1 MTPSVNLTSVY
12 VLRTIKLLSVRNLT
26 RISKKFYYRGGNLK
40 TMKLESPAFQS
51 ILTSELNTLVNI
63 FDKYDHELR
72 IAGGAVRDL
81 VLDMVPHDIDFATTA
96 TPTQMK
102 EMFNI
107 EKIRMIND
115 SGEKH
120 GTITARINDKE
131 NFEVTTLRIDVV
143 TDGRRAEVEFTRD
156 WQLDANRRDLTI
168 NAMFLGFDGTIYDY
182 FNGVEDLKNRRVK
195 FVGDP
200 VSRIQEDY
208 LRILRYF
215 RFYGRISEKGNDHE
229 ESTLNAIKENASGM
243 KIISGERIWMEL
255 KKILC
260 GNHARDIL
268 PTMLQLDLAPYMG
281 LPDKT
286 DIEEYRTVCCATE
299 GLDPQPMT
307 RLVALLANDD
317 EVHLLHKRI
326 KLSRDEL
333 QLGSF
338 IVNHRKDS
346 FDNDPMTYCQ
356 FLFTDSP
363 GEMKKLTE
371 RICELLKYRGEKD
384 LMDQFMKW
392 ESPKFPVNGY
402 DLVDRQIPK
411 GPIFQGTLHELKQ
424 IWKFSMF
431 TKTKEELLENLDEI
445 VEKVTEKVPSKKRK

>member
-1 MTPSVNLTSVY
+1 
-12 VLRTIKLLSVRNLT
+12 
-26 RISKKFYYRGGNLK
+26 
-40 TMKLESPAFQS
+40 MKLESPAFQS

-63 FDKYDHELR
+63 FNKYDHELR

-81 VLDMVPHDIDFATTA
+81 VLDMIPHDIDFATTA

-107 EKIRMIND
+107 EEIRMIND

-143 TDGRRAEVEFTRD
+143 TDGRRAEVEFTKD

-215 RFYGRISEKGNDHE
+215 RFYGRIAEKANDHE

-260 GNHARDIL
+260 GNHSGDIL
-268 PTMLQLDLAPYMG
+268 PTMLQLDLGPYMG
-281 LPDKT
+281 LPDKA
-286 DIEEYRTVCCATE
+286 DVEEYKTVCSLTE
-299 GLDPQPMT
+299 GLEPQPIT
-307 RLVALLANDD
+307 RLVALLAND
-317 EVHLLHKRI
+317 EQVHLLNRRI

-346 FDNDPMTYCQ
+346 FDNDPMRYCQ

-363 GEMKKLTE
+363 GE
-371 RICELLKYRGEKD
+371 KD
-384 LMDQFMKW
+384 KI
-392 ESPKFPVNGY
+392 N
-402 DLVDRQIPK
+402 
-411 GPIFQGTLHELKQ
+411 
-424 IWKFSMF
+424 
-431 TKTKEELLENLDEI
+431 
-445 VEKVTEKVPSKKRK
+445 